1 MGGDGLSMDFRE
13 AMQRA
18 LALAWGGWGRV
29 RPNPLVG
36 ALVLRDGVVVGEG
49 FHAEFGGPHGE
60 VLALVA
66 AGERARGGD
75 LVVSLEPCAH
85 HGKTPPCSDAILAAG
100 IRRVVYGARDEDPVA
115 RGGAEALRRA
125 GVEVQGGV
133 MEAEVRSQNALF
145 FHRFAGRARPLVAL
159 KLAVSLDARI
169 ADRRGNSRWV
179 SGPEARDFVHWLRAG
194 FDAIAVGGGTVRADD
209 PSLTVRGAVTPSKP
223 PLRVV
228 LDRRAEL
235 SPDSG
240 LVRTA
245 RETPTLA
252 LLGRDAPPAMSAAL
266 QAAGV
271 EIGVADGPPEAL
283 AELARRGVASVLV
296 EGGGVVAGRWLE
308 ADVVDRLYL
317 VVAPLW
323 LGEEGVSAFAGLPG
337 SAIEGARR
345 WRTVERRALGDDTL
359 LVMDRP

>member
-1 MGGDGLSMDFRE
+1 VGGRALSVDFQE

-29 RPNPLVG
+29 ARNPLVG
-36 ALVLRDGVVVGEG
+36 ALVLRDGAVVGEG
-49 FHAEFGGPHGE
+49 YHAEFGGPHGE

-66 AGERARGGD
+66 AGERARGAD

-85 HGKTPPCSDAILAAG
+85 HGKTPPCTDAILAAG

-115 RGGAEALRRA
+115 RGGADVLRGA

-133 MEAEVRSQNALF
+133 LEADARAQNALF
-145 FHRFAGRARPLVAL
+145 FHRFSGHAGPFVAL

-169 ADRRGNSRWV
+169 ADRQGRSRWV

-194 FDAIAVGGGTVRADD
+194 FDALAVGGGTVRADD
-209 PSLTVRGAVTPSKP
+209 PDLTVRGAVWPTRP

-235 SPDSG
+235 PLDAA

-252 LLGRDAPPAMSAAL
+252 LVGRAAPPARSAAL
-266 QAAGV
+266 RTAGV
-271 EIGVADGPPEAL
+271 EVAGADDPPEAL
-283 AELARRGVASVLV
+283 AELTRRGIASVLV
-296 EGGGVVAGRWLE
+296 EGGGVVAGRMLT

-323 LGEEGVSAFAGLPG
+323 LGEEGVSAFSGLAG
-337 SAIEGARR
+337 SAIEDAVR

-359 LVMDRP
+359 LVVDRH

>member
-1 MGGDGLSMDFRE
+1 VDFRD

-29 RPNPLVG
+29 SRNPLVG
-36 ALVLRDGVVVGEG
+36 AVVLRDGVVVGEG
-49 FHAEFGGPHGE
+49 YHAEFGGPHGE

-66 AGERARGGD
+66 AGEGARGAD

-85 HGKTPPCSDAILAAG
+85 HGKTPPCTDAILAAG
-100 IRRVVYGARDEDPVA
+100 IRRVVYGARDEDPA
-115 RGGAEALRRA
+115 AQGGAEVLRRA
-125 GVEVQGGV
+125 GVEVQGG
-133 MEAEVRSQNALF
+133 MLEAEARAQNAVF
-145 FHRFAGRARPLVAL
+145 FHRFSGRTRPFVAL

-169 ADRRGNSRWV
+169 ADRNGRSRWV
-179 SGPEARDFVHWLRAG
+179 SGAEARDFVHWLRAG

-209 PSLTVRGAVTPSKP
+209 PSLTVRGAVRPSRP

-235 SPDSG
+235 SPDAT

-245 RETPTLA
+245 RETPTLV
-252 LLGRDAPPAMSAAL
+252 LLGPEAPSASASAL
-266 QAAGV
+266 RAAGV
-271 EIGVADGPPEAL
+271 EVAAADGPPQAL
-283 AELARRGVASVLV
+283 AELTRRGIASVLV
-296 EGGGVVAGRWLE
+296 EGGGVVAGSMLE

-323 LGEEGVSAFAGLPG
+323 LGEEGVSAFSGLPG
-337 SAIEGARR
+337 SAIEDAVR

-359 LVMDRP
+359 LVMDRH